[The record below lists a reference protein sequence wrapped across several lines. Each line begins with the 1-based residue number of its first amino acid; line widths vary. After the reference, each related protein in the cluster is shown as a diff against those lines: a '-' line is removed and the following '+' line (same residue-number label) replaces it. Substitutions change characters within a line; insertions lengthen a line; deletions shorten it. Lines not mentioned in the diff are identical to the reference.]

1 MRNLMALLAVT
12 LIGTSLALA
21 EDQPLIVEHNP
32 HGTVAIVPPKPLMYS
47 FEPMPPDRLPCDK
60 ITTTSVEKTP
70 VIYSFARM
78 PDDRAPVVACAS
90 PAAVIQS
97 AALVPAP
104 APPMQPMAPAPI
116 VRTVEPAPAPLPE
129 LPATATQLP
138 LIGIAGLVSLGGAA
152 LARILR
158 RQLS

>member
-1 MRNLMALLAVT
+1 MRTFMALLAVT
-12 LIGTSLALA
+12 LFGTSFALA
-21 EDQPLIVEHNP
+21 DDQPLIVEHNP
-32 HGTVAIVPPKPLMYS
+32 YGTVAIVPPKPLMFS

-78 PDDRAPVVACAS
+78 PDDRAPVVACAA
-90 PAAVIQS
+90 PAAVIQT
-97 AALVPAP
+97 AALAPAP
-104 APPMQPMAPAPI
+104 VPPMQPLEPAP
-116 VRTVEPAPAPLPE
+116 VARVVEPAPAPVQE

-138 LIGIAGLVSLGGAA
+138 LIGIAGLMSLGGAA
-152 LARILR
+152 LARLLR